1 MFHIDPCATTFSGN
15 SHFNII
21 LKLKMFPK
29 AQLSKYSIYFGNFL
43 VLLAIVWDNQFIN
56 NWSECDYTQ
65 YVFRKTE
72 DTNMALASQ
81 L

>member
-1 MFHIDPCATTFSGN
+1 MFHIDLCATTFSDN

-21 LKLKMFPK
+21 PTLNFD
-29 AQLSKYSIYFGNFL
+29 NFL
-43 VLLAIVWDNQFIN
+43 VLLSLVWDNQFLN
-56 NWSECDYTQ
+56 NCSECDYTQ